1 MARRFG
7 IDAAA
12 PAAGKW
18 RMRNR
23 VHILMLVTLALGLW
37 SDHPRDALA
46 IPPGGDATITAAQ
59 KQVFAEVARSLVGAY
74 EAFGRL
80 EARYDAEGA
89 CPPGETEDCYIWR
102 LRSANPT
109 LRIQLSRVVAQRT
122 GGTDGRYVG
131 FVRFVDRSSR
141 EVKRIDI
148 RLVYLHDGDRID
160 VRLSLRTV
168 PGPLA
173 ARGGARRSHVL
184 LGVAQDDGG
193 FQAPV
198 RRQGVVQ
205 AGRLERQGLA
215 LLDQG

>member
-1 MARRFG
+1 
-7 IDAAA
+7 
-12 PAAGKW
+12 
-18 RMRNR
+18 MRHR
-23 VHILMLVTLALGLW
+23 IHVLMLATLALGLW
-37 SDHPRDALA
+37 SEDPRDALA
-46 IPPGGDATITAAQ
+46 IPPGGDATITAAR
-59 KQVFAEVARSLVGAY
+59 KQVFTEVARSLVGAY
-74 EAFGRL
+74 EAFGRV
-80 EARYDAEGA
+80 EARYDAAGA

-109 LRIQLSRVVAQRT
+109 LRVELTRVVGQGS

-148 RLVYLHDGDRID
+148 RLVYLQDGDRID
-160 VRLSLRTV
+160 VRVLLRTV

-173 ARGGARRSHVL
+173 ARWSARRAHVL
-184 LGVAQDDGG
+184 LGVALDQRGL
-193 FQAPV
+193 QAPAP
-198 RRQGVVQ
+198 RQGVVQ